1 MEDITHEELWAIA
14 DGLNDK
20 VSGSTRLFNE
30 NPKVQHYI
38 DSLWSRLVSEK
49 KLDLVCDIQKKAAE
63 RDWQQVD
70 MNSVKN
76 EDVREAGS
84 EWLCLQTLRKLNI
97 DKYLS
102 L

>member
-1 MEDITHEELWAIA
+1 MEDITHEELWAIS

-20 VSGSTRLFNE
+20 VSGK

-49 KLDLVCDIQKKAAE
+49 KLDIVCDIQKKTAE
-63 RDWQQVD
+63 IDWQQVD
-70 MNSVKN
+70 MNSIKN
-76 EDVREAGS
+76 EDVREAGT

-97 DKYLS
+97 DNYLS
-102 L
+102 SRG